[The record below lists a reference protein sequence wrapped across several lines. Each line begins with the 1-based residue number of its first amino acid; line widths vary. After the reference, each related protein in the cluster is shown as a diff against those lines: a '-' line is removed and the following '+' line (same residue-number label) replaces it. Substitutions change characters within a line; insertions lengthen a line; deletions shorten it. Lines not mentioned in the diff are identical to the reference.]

1 METRHEAC
9 SGRASLVTA
18 SLIIRTDSRR
28 AALRCHTGVIALST
42 AVMHFDA
49 LFLQFSHGVFRRS
62 AKARAS
68 IDPQP
73 RWIAGSSQAM
83 TLCESIIAPFATP
96 LYS

>member
-1 METRHEAC
+1 
-9 SGRASLVTA
+9 
-18 SLIIRTDSRR
+18 
-28 AALRCHTGVIALST
+28 
-42 AVMHFDA
+42 MHFDA

-83 TLCESIIAPFATP
+83 TLCESTIRDAALQLTRCQRDGVFCIDPEPARAVFINSKPHCEVRRRGSEP
-96 LYS
+96 VK